1 EDPGDRAPAV
11 SIEVPDTR
19 QPGLYR
25 ISWDEGRLGDQQD
38 AFAANPDPRESNL
51 DRITADEVKTMMAPL
66 DVEIASAKA
75 GGSALF
81 SPTGGESWRDLAGG
95 LLVLLLVESIFATWA
110 GRSR

>member
-1 EDPGDRAPAV
+1 V

-25 ISWDEGRLGDQQD
+25 VSWDEGRLGNQQD
-38 AFAANPDPRESNL
+38 AYAANPDPRESNL
-51 DRITADEVKTMMAPL
+51 DRITADEVKTMLAPL

-81 SPTGGESWRDLAGG
+81 APTGRAIWGG